1 MKKILLFIIA
11 TALLLLGIWW
21 AKNTFFGGM
30 APQVI
35 HQDGFQ
41 ANYFNKGDETNKT
54 AVVLIG
60 GGDWGDFWASELAK
74 MGHVGLSLPYHRREG
89 LPPLIEK
96 IPLEYVEKALNWLA
110 QQPSV
115 NPDKIIVMG
124 ASVNAELALL
134 VASTF
139 PKLASGVIAYCPSS
153 VTWSNTVYPW
163 SSEEV
168 MAKWTHKGQ
177 PVPYIAMEK
186 LKGKELKGNETNVIE
201 TLSYWNTGLD
211 DSAQVAQAA
220 IPVERIA
227 GPILLLTPAD
237 DKVWPSHRMSQMI
250 VDRLEA
256 HHFSHAFDNI
266 IYKNAGHTITAQHSQ
281 ASVTTGQ
288 MYIEGIAYE
297 FEYGGTPEGIL
308 KAQKD
313 SRERVKAF
321 VGGL

>member
-21 AKNTFFGGM
+21 AKNTFFGGIT
-30 APQVI
+30 PQAI

-60 GGDWGDFWASELAK
+60 GGDWGDFWANELAK
-74 MGHVGLSLPYHRREG
+74 MGHVGLSLPYHRKEG

-110 QQPSV
+110 QQPAV
-115 NPDKIIVMG
+115 HPDKVIVMG

-139 PKLASGVIAYCPSS
+139 PKLVSGVIAYCPSS

-186 LKGKELKGNETNVIE
+186 LKGNETDKIE
-201 TLSYWNTGLD
+201 TLSYWNAGLD
-211 DSAQVAQAA
+211 DSTQAAQAA

-237 DKVWPSHRMSQMI
+237 DKVWPSLRMSQMI

-256 HHFSHAFDNI
+256 YGFPNPYDNI
-266 IYKNAGHTITAQHSQ
+266 VYQDAGHTITAQHSK
-281 ASVTTGQ
+281 AAVTSGQ
-288 MYIEGIAYE
+288 MYIGDKPYE